1 MRTPISRTLI
11 LATIYICTF
20 HQRYLI
26 YGKHCQVIFLQGKS
40 DRLIFDP
47 YSQVCTARPKPT
59 FKMSTR
65 QASSEVDELLNL
77 QPKRKAV
84 DPSQW
89 AVAAPC
95 TSEQFKTRRQQDK
108 PTAREWNR
116 E

>member
-1 MRTPISRTLI
+1 MHSDI
-11 LATIYICTF
+11 LYIGYSLQALF
-20 HQRYLI
+20 HERYII
-26 YGKHCQVIFLQGKS
+26 YGNHCQVIFLQAKS
-40 DRLIFDP
+40 NQRLFP
-47 YSQVCTARPKPT
+47 TLNTYFWTARPKLT

-77 QPKRKAV
+77 QPKRKVV

-95 TSEQFKTRRQQDK
+95 SSEQFKTRRQQDK
-108 PTAREWNR
+108 PVAREWNR